1 MITTKVFLQSFH
13 CLFVLLCFCK
23 ASISYLRQ
31 WKLLLHWNCY
41 CIETAIALKLHY
53 HCIAHRT
60 LHIAHRQSN
69 LLLSVYFKA
78 NHFTNQFYRL
88 IDFIMLRINKYQI
101 SLWFVMRFFF
111 LYSLLFSVSLR
122 CCDLRNCFIMIT
134 SV

>member
-13 CLFVLLCFCK
+13 CLFILLCFCL

-31 WKLLLHWNCY
+31 WKLLLHSTAFGY
-41 CIETAIALKLHY
+41 CTQLHY

-101 SLWFVMRFFF
+101 SLWFVMRFFI
-111 LYSLLFSVSLR
+111 LYSFLFSASLR
-122 CCDLRNCFIMIT
+122 CCHLRNCFIMIT